1 MPDVVFYD
9 AETQS
14 TLSDVGDNF
23 DHLQVSCLCAIAVDA
38 DMILKFSEQPSEI
51 EYILREHGRQ
61 LVLWRDEAELDTT
74 RLKSCSSGLTTPKPS
89 SPTMGSTLTFRSC
102 ESTTMATT
110 ACKRYLSHRCK
121 TLDPCK
127 TIEAATGIR
136 TKLDQLLKS
145 NGLET
150 KSANGLEAIDWWN
163 AGQAQMKLRSYCM
176 KDVEVMARLVLH
188 TTIQM
193 SGVCTLPNAVF
204 GIASFSRPEMLPN
217 SSRR

>member
-23 DHLQVSCLCAIAVDA
+23 DLLQVSCLCAIAVDA
-38 DMILKFSEQPSEI
+38 DLILGAASSEI
-51 EYILREHGRQ
+51 EYILQEHSRQ
-61 LVLWRDEAELDTT
+61 LVLWRDEAERGHDPFEILLEWFDNAEAIVSYNGLHFDFPLLRKHYKGAQ
-74 RLKSCSSGLTTPKPS
+74 RLQ
-89 SPTMGSTLTFRSC
+89 
-102 ESTTMATT
+102 
-110 ACKRYLSHRCK
+110 RYLSHRCK

-163 AGQAQMKLRSYCM
+163 AGQRMKLRSYCM

-188 TTIQM
+188 NTISM
-193 SGVCTLPNAVF
+193 SGVGVLPNAVF
-204 GIASFSRPEMLPN
+204 GIASFLAAQRCSAQLV
-217 SSRR
+217 